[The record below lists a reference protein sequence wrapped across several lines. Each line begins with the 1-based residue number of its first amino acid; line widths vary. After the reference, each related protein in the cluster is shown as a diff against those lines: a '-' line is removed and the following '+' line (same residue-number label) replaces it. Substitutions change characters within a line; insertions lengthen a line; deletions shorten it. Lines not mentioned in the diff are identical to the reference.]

1 MSMLT
6 SQLTFGA
13 AVTLAALAAPA
24 AACATDPPA
33 VQASAAAPGTAAA
46 PAAPAGNVV
55 ADGVR
60 GIRVAE
66 APRNT
71 AVLVVLVVD
80 DAGDPLDEV
89 AVSVL
94 ARGKQLE
101 TARSDSRGR
110 AVFRLALA
118 GVVSVRASAE
128 GFVPATARTVALHK
142 GGLTAV
148 ALPLE
153 QREPQP

>member
-1 MSMLT
+1 MPMPT
-6 SQLTFGA
+6 SLTFGA
-13 AVTLAALAAPA
+13 VVTLAVLAAPA
-24 AACATDPPA
+24 AARAAEPPA
-33 VQASAAAPGTAAA
+33 VQASAAPPGTAS
-46 PAAPAGNVV
+46 AAPAGNVV
-55 ADGVR
+55 ADAVH

-66 APRNT
+66 APRDA

-94 ARGKQLE
+94 GRGKE
-101 TARSDSRGR
+101 VATAKSDSRGR
-110 AVFRLALA
+110 AVFHLALA
-118 GVVSVRASAE
+118 GAVSVRASAE
-128 GFVPATARTVALHK
+128 GFVPAIARTVALRK

>member
-1 MSMLT
+1 MPT
-6 SQLTFGA
+6 SLTFGA
-13 AVTLAALAAPA
+13 VVTLAVLAAPTAVRA
-24 AACATDPPA
+24 AEPPA
-33 VQASAAAPGTAAA
+33 VQAPAAPPGTASS
-46 PAAPAGNVV
+46 AAPAGNVV
-55 ADGVR
+55 ADAVR

-66 APRNT
+66 APRDT

-89 AVSVL
+89 VVSVL
-94 ARGKQLE
+94 GRGKEL
-101 TARSDSRGR
+101 ASAKSDSRGR
-110 AVFRLALA
+110 AVFHLALA
-118 GVVSVRASAE
+118 GAVSVRASAE
-128 GFVPATARTVALHK
+128 GFVSASARTVALRK